1 MTPGAEEWLIKAFL
15 AFCRVGACLSLITG
29 FSSMRLPS
37 RIRLYVAIAITLA
50 ILPMVSGHLSGI
62 KSDAT
67 ATDLAPYILSE
78 TSIGALIGLLGRF
91 FFVALHFAG
100 MFIANILGA
109 ASSLSASM
117 EDGEQS
123 TTLADLLTLT
133 AVLLFFLTD
142 QHVEVI
148 RALLRSFEVLPVSTG
163 AEIDFSLTQMIRVL
177 NTAFL
182 LSVQVA
188 APFILYGILVNLLL
202 GVANRM
208 VPQVPLQLVTGP
220 LVLAGGLLLLY
231 FLIGPMMMR
240 FIDGFGSWLLLG

>member
-29 FSSMRLPS
+29 FASTRFPA
-37 RIRLYVAIAITLA
+37 RIRLYIAIAITMAL
-50 ILPMVSGHLSGI
+50 LPVVSGHLAGI
-62 KSDAT
+62 KSNAT
-67 ATDLAPYILSE
+67 AAELAPYILSE

-91 FFVALHFAG
+91 FFVALQFAG
-100 MFIANILGA
+100 MLTANILGA
-109 ASSLSASM
+109 ASGMSLSI
-117 EDGEQS
+117 EDGEPS

-133 AVLLFFLTD
+133 AVLMFFITD

-148 RALLRSFEVLPVSTG
+148 RALLKSFEVLPVSAG
-163 AEIDFSLTQMIRVL
+163 VEIDFSLTQMIRVL
-177 NTAFL
+177 NIAFL

-220 LVLAGGLLLLY
+220 LVLAGGLILLY

-240 FIDGFGSWLLLG
+240 FIDGFGNWLKLG